1 MKRLRTYLGSLID
14 PLLAAHKT
22 YEVAHRSGLMP
33 QLMASRDTILLHL
46 IADTGNKTKKLRIRE
61 EFLPVVDVKVR
72 VRVPDGRTV
81 RGVSLM
87 RAGTKIAAATR
98 DGWIEVTVP
107 RVLIHEA
114 VRVDLA

>member
-1 MKRLRTYLGSLID
+1 MM
-14 PLLAAHKT
+14 
-22 YEVAHRSGLMP
+22 VSG
-33 QLMASRDTILLHL
+33 DTILLHL

-61 EFLPVVDVKVR
+61 EFLPVLDVKVR

-87 RAGTKIAAATR
+87 RAGTKMAAAAR
-98 DGWIEVTVP
+98 GGWVAVTVP

>member
-1 MKRLRTYLGSLID
+1 M
-14 PLLAAHKT
+14 
-22 YEVAHRSGLMP
+22 
-33 QLMASRDTILLHL
+33 LHL

-61 EFLPVVDVKVR
+61 EFLPLLDVKVR
-72 VRVPDGRTV
+72 VRVPDGRSV

-87 RAGTKIAAATR
+87 RAGTKMAVTAR
-98 DGWIEVTVP
+98 DGWVELTVP

>member
-1 MKRLRTYLGSLID
+1 
-14 PLLAAHKT
+14 
-22 YEVAHRSGLMP
+22 MP

-61 EFLPVVDVKVR
+61 EFLPVLER
-72 VRVPDGRTV
+72 EG
-81 RGVSLM
+81 
-87 RAGTKIAAATR
+87 AGTGAGRPVGARRVVDARRRRSWRTAAR
-98 DGWIEVTVP
+98 DGWVEVTVP